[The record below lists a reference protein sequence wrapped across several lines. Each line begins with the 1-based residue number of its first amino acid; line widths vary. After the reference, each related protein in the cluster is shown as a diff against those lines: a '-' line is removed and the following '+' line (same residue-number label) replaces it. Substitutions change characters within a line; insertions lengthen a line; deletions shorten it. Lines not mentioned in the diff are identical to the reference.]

1 MKQSHFALLGGVI
14 AMAALSG
21 AAVAADK
28 PPEQIFRANCQ
39 TCHGQK
45 GAGGASWINNQAAP
59 RIAGFMM
66 GMMFD
71 RAVRSGFPP
80 QMPAFPVQEI
90 NGTELSNLRQ
100 YVRNL
105 PGSYIPE
112 PAAQCRRRARR

>member
-1 MKQSHFALLGGVI
+1 MKQSHFALLGGAI
-14 AMAALSG
+14 AMVALSG
-21 AAVAADK
+21 VAITANAAYPTNK
-28 PPEQIFRANCQ
+28 SPEQIFRANCGS
-39 TCHGQK
+39 CHGQK
-45 GAGGASWINNQAAP
+45 GEGGASWVNNQAAP

-80 QMPAFPVQEI
+80 QMPAFPAQEI

-105 PGSYIPE
+105 PGSYKP
-112 PAAQCRRRARR
+112 